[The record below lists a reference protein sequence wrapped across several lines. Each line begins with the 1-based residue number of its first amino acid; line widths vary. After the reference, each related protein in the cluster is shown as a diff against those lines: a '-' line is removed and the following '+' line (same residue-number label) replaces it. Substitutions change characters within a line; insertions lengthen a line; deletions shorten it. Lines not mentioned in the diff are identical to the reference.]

1 MKLTKIFAG
10 MAAAAIATT
19 AMAVTAFAADSTAYN
34 YLFIATDIPCEYN
47 DNDEALVNGQVVT
60 CKDLK
65 VKIGSQE
72 FNVSAAPGKSDSDKL
87 CFQIINKW
95 NSKFTSEITDY
106 TVAGAGEYITIDFT
120 IEGLGDTTGNAGVS
134 FQADGTWDFR
144 NPDDKEKDKV
154 AQPAYFP
161 NKCVGIAGG
170 AGGFDTNVDCQD
182 TAINGD
188 GSYTISIAQSGTVN
202 AEAQKFDD
210 GSTNEGW
217 IWAANAVPAAPATSG
232 TDSNSKKDDSKTDSK
247 SDSKTDSKSD
257 SKTDSKANSTAA
269 TTSSKTGTTGTTT
282 ATSSSAA
289 SDKTAATGATAG
301 IALAGIALAGAAIV
315 VSKRK

>member
-72 FNVSAAPGKSDSDKL
+72 FNVSAAPGKTDSDKL

-106 TVAGAGEYITIDFT
+106 TVAGTGEYITIDFT

-247 SDSKTDSKSD
+247 
-257 SKTDSKANSTAA
+257 ANSTAA
-269 TTSSKTGTTGTTT
+269 TTSSKSGTTGTAN

>member
-72 FNVSAAPGKSDSDKL
+72 FNVSAAPGKTDSDKL

-217 IWAANAVPAAPATSG
+217 IWAANAFPVAPATSG
-232 TDSNSKKDDSKTDSK
+232 TDSNSKRMIPRQILSL
-247 SDSKTDSKSD
+247 
-257 SKTDSKANSTAA
+257 TARLIQRL
-269 TTSSKTGTTGTTT
+269 T
-282 ATSSSAA
+282 AQPQQLLQRLVQQAQQLLHLQMQFLTKQQLQAQQQ
-289 SDKTAATGATAG
+289 
-301 IALAGIALAGAAIV
+301 
-315 VSKRK
+315 VSLLQVSLSQVQLS

>member
-217 IWAANAVPAAPATSG
+217 IWAANAVPVAPATSG
-232 TDSNSKKDDSKTDSK
+232 TDSNSKRMIPRQILSLTARLIQRL
-247 SDSKTDSKSD
+247 TAQPQQLLQRLVQQAQQLLHLQMQLL
-257 SKTDSKANSTAA
+257 TNS
-269 TTSSKTGTTGTTT
+269 SYRRNSRYR
-282 ATSSSAA
+282 SCRYCSRRCSYR
-289 SDKTAATGATAG
+289 SF
-301 IALAGIALAGAAIV
+301 
-315 VSKRK
+315 

>member
-95 NSKFTSEITDY
+95 NSKFTSE
-106 TVAGAGEYITIDFT
+106 ITIDFT

-217 IWAANAVPAAPATSG
+217 IWAANAVPVAPATSG
-232 TDSNSKKDDSKTDSK
+232 TDSNSKKD
-247 SDSKTDSKSD
+247 DSKTDSKSD

-282 ATSSSAA
+282 ATSSNAA

>member
-72 FNVSAAPGKSDSDKL
+72 FNVSAAPGKTDSDKL

-106 TVAGAGEYITIDFT
+106 TVAGTGEYITIDFT

-217 IWAANAVPAAPATSG
+217 IWAANAVPAAPG
-232 TDSNSKKDDSKTDSK
+232 TDSNSKKD
-247 SDSKTDSKSD
+247 DSKTDSKSD

-269 TTSSKTGTTGTTT
+269 TTSSKSGTTGTAN

>member
-19 AMAVTAFAADSTAYN
+19 AMATTAFAADSTAYN

-217 IWAANAVPAAPATSG
+217 IWAANAFPVAPATSG

-269 TTSSKTGTTGTTT
+269 TTSSKSGTTGTAN

>member
-72 FNVSAAPGKSDSDKL
+72 FNVSAAPGKTDSDKL

-217 IWAANAVPAAPATSG
+217 IWAANAVPAAPG
-232 TDSNSKKDDSKTDSK
+232 TDSNSKKD
-247 SDSKTDSKSD
+247 DSKTDSKSD

-269 TTSSKTGTTGTTT
+269 TTSSKSGTTGTAN

>member
-217 IWAANAVPAAPATSG
+217 IWAANAVPVAPATSG

-247 SDSKTDSKSD
+247 SDS
-257 SKTDSKANSTAA
+257 TAA

-282 ATSSSAA
+282 ATSSNAA

>member
-19 AMAVTAFAADSTAYN
+19 AMAVTAFAVDSTAYN
-34 YLFIATDIPCEYN
+34 YLLVATDIPCEYN
-47 DNDEALVNGQVVT
+47 DNDEAVVNGQVVT

-72 FNVSAAPGKSDSDKL
+72 FNVSAAPGKTDSKYL

-106 TVAGAGEYITIDFT
+106 TVAGEGENITVDFT
-120 IEGLGDTTGNAGVS
+120 LEGLGDTTGNAGVS

-144 NPDDKEKDKV
+144 NPDDADKDKFV
-154 AQPAYFP
+154 QPAYFP

-188 GSYTISIAQSGTVN
+188 GTYTISIAQSGTVN

-210 GSTNEGW
+210 GTTNEGW
-217 IWAANAVPAAPATSG
+217 TWAANATPFAPADSG
-232 TDSNSKKDDSKTDSK
+232 TESNNSKTDDK
-247 SDSKTDSKSD
+247 GNSKTDGKTD

-269 TTSSKTGTTGTTT
+269 TTSSKAGTTGTTT
-282 ATSSSAA
+282 ATSSSVA
-289 SDKTAATGATAG
+289 SDNTAATGATAG

>member
-217 IWAANAVPAAPATSG
+217 IWAANAFPVAPATSG
-232 TDSNSKKDDSKTDSK
+232 TDSNSKKD
-247 SDSKTDSKSD
+247 DSKTDSKSD

-269 TTSSKTGTTGTTT
+269 TTSSKTGTTGTAT

-289 SDKTAATGATAG
+289 SDNTAATGATAG

>member
-72 FNVSAAPGKSDSDKL
+72 FNVSAAPGKTDSDKL

-217 IWAANAVPAAPATSG
+217 IWAANAVPVAPATSG
-232 TDSNSKKDDSKTDSK
+232 TDSNSKRMIPRQILSL
-247 SDSKTDSKSD
+247 
-257 SKTDSKANSTAA
+257 TARLIQRL
-269 TTSSKTGTTGTTT
+269 T
-282 ATSSSAA
+282 AQPQQLLQRLVQQAQQLLHLQMQLLTKQQLQAQQQA
-289 SDKTAATGATAG
+289 S
-301 IALAGIALAGAAIV
+301 LLQ
-315 VSKRK
+315 VSLSQVQLS

>member
-72 FNVSAAPGKSDSDKL
+72 FNVSAAPGKTDSDKL

-217 IWAANAVPAAPATSG
+217 IWAANAVPVAPATSG
-232 TDSNSKKDDSKTDSK
+232 TDSNSKRMIPRQILSL
-247 SDSKTDSKSD
+247 
-257 SKTDSKANSTAA
+257 TARLIQRL
-269 TTSSKTGTTGTTT
+269 T
-282 ATSSSAA
+282 AQPQQLLQRLVQQAQQLLHLQMQLLTKQQLQAQQQ
-289 SDKTAATGATAG
+289 
-301 IALAGIALAGAAIV
+301 
-315 VSKRK
+315 VSLLQVSLSQVQLS